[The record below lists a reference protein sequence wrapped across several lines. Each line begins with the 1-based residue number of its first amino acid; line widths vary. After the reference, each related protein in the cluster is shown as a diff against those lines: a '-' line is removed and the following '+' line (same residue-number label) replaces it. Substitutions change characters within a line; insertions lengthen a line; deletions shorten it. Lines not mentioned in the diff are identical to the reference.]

1 MNKACVFCA
10 IVQGEEPSSKV
21 YEDEQVL
28 AFLTHRPTRP
38 GELLVIPKDHIDHFT
53 DLEESVAGRMVV
65 CAHRL
70 GNVLRV
76 ELKPLRVGFV
86 VSGFGVPH
94 AHLIVLPLHEEQDIT
109 SARFARVDGGE
120 IRYSVSDLPEWSR
133 ADLDQLA
140 ERLHGKLIRMR
151 PIRKE

>member
-1 MNKACVFCA
+1 
-10 IVQGEEPSSKV
+10 
-21 YEDEQVL
+21 
-28 AFLTHRPTRP
+28 
-38 GELLVIPKDHIDHFT
+38 
-53 DLEESVAGRMVV
+53 
-65 CAHRL
+65 
-70 GNVLRV
+70 VLRV